1 MRILHFADAH
11 IDMANFGRHDPE
23 TGLPFRVLD
32 FLRSLDTIVDTAIN
46 EKVDMVIFAGDAY
59 KDRTP
64 APTFQREWG
73 RRLMRL
79 STAKIPTI
87 ILIGNH
93 DLSPSSGRAHALQEF
108 DTLKVPYLY
117 VIDKP
122 KFITPQD
129 IGLPI
134 QVIGLPW
141 ISRSG
146 LMSSLDDGQI
156 NPEEIYSKIEDL
168 LTSLVKGY
176 LEKINPE
183 LPVILTA
190 HASVQGA
197 SFGGERMVMLGTDLV
212 LPGSLVRDGR
222 LDYVALGHIHKPQN
236 LNGPGPDPC
245 DKTAYQHPPAIYPG
259 SIERVDFGE
268 AHDDKFFV
276 VAEVNRGHTL
286 VEWRQLKQVRPFIET
301 YLRLENTEDVTAQ
314 IKSLLPPLNKIKDSI
329 VKLIIE
335 YPRDFEKLINEIEIR
350 EYLNSAFEFQL
361 IKRPQIETRVRL
373 SDGQNIASL
382 TPLELLDK
390 YWQASHV
397 NNPEAILLQNLA
409 NQIIR
414 EDTNN
419 PQ

>member
-1 MRILHFADAH
+1 
-11 IDMANFGRHDPE
+11 
-23 TGLPFRVLD
+23 
-32 FLRSLDTIVDTAIN
+32 
-46 EKVDMVIFAGDAY
+46 
-59 KDRTP
+59 
-64 APTFQREWG
+64 
-73 RRLMRL
+73 
-79 STAKIPTI
+79 
-87 ILIGNH
+87 
-93 DLSPSSGRAHALQEF
+93 
-108 DTLKVPYLY
+108 
-117 VIDKP
+117 
-122 KFITPQD
+122 
-129 IGLPI
+129 
-134 QVIGLPW
+134 
-141 ISRSG
+141 
-146 LMSSLDDGQI
+146 
-156 NPEEIYSKIEDL
+156 
-168 LTSLVKGY
+168 
-176 LEKINPE
+176 
-183 LPVILTA
+183 
-190 HASVQGA
+190 
-197 SFGGERMVMLGTDLV
+197 MVMLGTDLV

-236 LNGPGPDPC
+236 LNGPGPDPR

-276 VAEVNRGHTL
+276 IAEVNRGHTL

-301 YLRLENTEDVTAQ
+301 HIRLDNTEDVTAQ
-314 IKSLLPPLNKIKDSI
+314 IKSVLPPLNKIKDSI